1 MSCLP
6 FFLLASST
14 RSFLEKPF
22 SMFVEFNWICLT
34 NEVRTL
40 NTGRKSNAFF
50 QWTLRFCF
58 PRGKQRCQWKSK
70 KKGLSE
76 LCRVGENAIHSPY
89 SLDTRKFHLETVF
102 LTLGLGWGE
111 STVSPRQKET
121 KHSPYMLNACAC
133 KDTCATAVMINALSL
148 LFWMLK
154 ILPERGPSPAG
165 TISTSFL
172 DAAFFFSFC
181 FPTFFH
187 QTSITEAPLLS
198 HYTQTLSL
206 SFSFLLVFCSY
217 FKMRHLSLLHF

>member
-1 MSCLP
+1 MP
-6 FFLLASST
+6 SSSGLWDSAFHVES
-14 RSFLEKPF
+14 RDANGNQRRKVYLNFAEWEK
-22 SMFVEFNWICLT
+22 MLYT
-34 NEVRTL
+34 H
-40 NTGRKSNAFF
+40 
-50 QWTLRFCF
+50 
-58 PRGKQRCQWKSK
+58 
-70 KKGLSE
+70 
-76 LCRVGENAIHSPY
+76 HS